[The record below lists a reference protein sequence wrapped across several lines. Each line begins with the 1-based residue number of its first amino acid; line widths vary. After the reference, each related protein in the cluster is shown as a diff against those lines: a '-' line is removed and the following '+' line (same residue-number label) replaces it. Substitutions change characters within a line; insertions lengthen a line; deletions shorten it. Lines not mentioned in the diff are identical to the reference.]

1 MTQSILNLVEL
12 PIADMTVGDSFFV
25 PCLEDTEIKREA
37 TRLAEAYKV
46 NLRIEKVAYKGMYG
60 VRIWRI

>member
-1 MTQSILNLVEL
+1 MTQSILQIVEL

-25 PCLEDTEIKREA
+25 PCLDDAEIKKEA
-37 TRLAEAYKV
+37 TRLAKAYKFD
-46 NLRIEKVAYKGMYG
+46 LRVETVAYKGMYG

>member
-1 MTQSILNLVEL
+1 MTQSILELVDL

-25 PCLEDTEIKREA
+25 PCLDDSEIKKEA
-37 TRLAEAYKV
+37 TRLAEAYKF
-46 NLRIEKVAYKGMYG
+46 NLRVEKVAYKGMYG

>member
-1 MTQSILNLVEL
+1 
-12 PIADMTVGDSFFV
+12 MTVGDSFFV